1 MNKGYQWFYRN
12 YWWLLLIL
20 FAVTVGA
27 PMLFSNTWHSPSLMI
42 LLVANIALVYFV
54 QKQRLATLK
63 MSAELL
69 LHFNGRYAELQ
80 PKLNR
85 ILDGEVADDLSPG
98 QVDDL
103 FAYFDL
109 CAEEYYLFRQD
120 MIPPEVWTS
129 WLGGMRAYY
138 YNPRIRGVWDK
149 ALMRQSYYGFD
160 SQLLK

>member
-1 MNKGYQWFYRN
+1 MSKGYQWFYRN

-20 FAVTVGA
+20 FAVTVCA
-27 PMLFSNTWHSPSLMI
+27 PMLFSSVGYSPSLMI

-63 MSAELL
+63 MSSELM
-69 LHFNGRYAELQ
+69 LHFNGRYAALQ
-80 PKLNR
+80 PGLYR
-85 ILDGEVADDLSPG
+85 ILEGEAAEELSPD

-109 CAEEYYLFRQD
+109 CAEEYYLFGKD
-120 MIPPEVWTS
+120 MIPPEVWSS
-129 WLGGMRAYY
+129 WLGGMRVYY
-138 YNPRIRGVWDK
+138 YNPRIRRLWDK
-149 ALMRQSYYGFD
+149 ALTRQSFYGFS

>member
-1 MNKGYQWFYRN
+1 
-12 YWWLLLIL
+12 
-20 FAVTVGA
+20 
-27 PMLFSNTWHSPSLMI
+27 MLFSSTGYSPGLMI

-80 PKLNR
+80 PKLYR
-85 ILDGEVADDLSPG
+85 ILEGEVADELSPG

-120 MIPPEVWTS
+120 MIPSEVWAS
-129 WLGGMRAYY
+129 WLGGMRVYY
-138 YNPRIRGVWDK
+138 YNPRIRGIWDK
-149 ALMRQSYYGFD
+149 ALMRQPFYGFD